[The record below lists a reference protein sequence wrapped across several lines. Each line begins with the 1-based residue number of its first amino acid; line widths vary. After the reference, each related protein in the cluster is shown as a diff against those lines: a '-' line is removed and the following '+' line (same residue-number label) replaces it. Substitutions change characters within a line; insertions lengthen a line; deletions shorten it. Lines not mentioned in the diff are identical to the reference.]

1 MSDPTADRSLVPT
14 VIEADEA
21 RLEAS
26 RPPVVRRILGV
37 AAAAV
42 LGIGTF
48 ALLGMALAGL
58 AYEREWIGR
67 KGSDGFDGLTYYVIG
82 IVTGAVVGV
91 VVAVWVGM
99 RVWRNRWALLV
110 ILAGVSAVTIATIVV
125 TST

>member
-14 VIEADEA
+14 AIEADDV
-21 RLEAS
+21 RLETS
-26 RPPVVRRILGV
+26 RPPVVRRVLGV
-37 AAAAV
+37 TAAAV

-58 AYEREWIGR
+58 AYDRGWIGR
-67 KGSDGFDGLTYYVIG
+67 KGSDGFDGLAVYGIG

-99 RVWRNRWALLV
+99 RVWRNRWAVLL
-110 ILAGVSAVTIATIVV
+110 ILSGVSAVTIATIVV
-125 TST
+125 TSS

>member
-14 VIEADEA
+14 ALEADDA
-21 RLEAS
+21 RFKTS
-26 RPPVVRRILGV
+26 RPPVVRRVLGV
-37 AAAAV
+37 TAAAV

-58 AYEREWIGR
+58 AHDRGWIGR
-67 KGSDGFDGLTYYVIG
+67 KGSDGFDGLTSYGIG

-110 ILAGVSAVTIATIVV
+110 ILSGVSAVTIATIVM
-125 TST
+125 TSS